1 MSKDSKR
8 PASSIDSEDESV
20 ERKVRRKV
28 EIKNEKA
35 AAETSVSLVS
45 NDMGRDLQAL
55 QIQNNQIQE
64 LINKQLKAFA
74 DTQKKLAQER
84 EESVLENAALKSE
97 NERMKNMVEKEW
109 MDKLQAAK
117 NEAKGMR
124 QENET
129 LKQEL
134 KDKLR
139 AAENKAKG
147 MKQENETL
155 KQELELLKNWKSK
168 MNQLKGDLDT
178 LFNMDSAQIQAP
190 SVDPVRTQKNAP
202 PVLRGVNGTS
212 SQGTPSEQPTV
223 RHVQQIVD
231 NSESQPRPQSSPL
244 SRLTNSGGRDA
255 RVKFVRSYPSRHSC
269 SFMNFAYI
277 FCRPASH

>member
-1 MSKDSKR
+1 
-8 PASSIDSEDESV
+8 
-20 ERKVRRKV
+20 
-28 EIKNEKA
+28 
-35 AAETSVSLVS
+35 
-45 NDMGRDLQAL
+45 MGRDLQAL

-255 RVKFVRSYPSRHSC
+255 RVKFTGKPLRRQLSGPARRCKAGPLNATPTASPRTNVYQ
-269 SFMNFAYI
+269 
-277 FCRPASH
+277 PASDYDYDDMWAALLDLPTPFR